1 MELFA
6 DYNSNKV
13 KVKGTDSEI
22 LKYLGSE
29 IWRVKTVASNTMV
42 ATYRT
47 DQIDFGESDIDALK
61 KRFV

>member
-6 DYNSNKV
+6 DYNSNRV
-13 KVKGTDSEI
+13 KVKGTESEI
-22 LKYLGSE
+22 LKYLGSN

-47 DQIDFGESDIDALK
+47 DQIDFGDSDVEVLK
-61 KRFV
+61 KRFA